1 MSMAAMLIALS
12 RGFRL
17 LWTSFLGLIVVWFI
31 QLLFYDYLSAGPRA
45 AKYDAI
51 LLRRGCVI

>member
-31 QLLFYDYLSAGPRA
+31 QLVFYI
-45 AKYDAI
+45 YD
-51 LLRRGCVI
+51 

>member
-1 MSMAAMLIALS
+1 MAAMLIALS